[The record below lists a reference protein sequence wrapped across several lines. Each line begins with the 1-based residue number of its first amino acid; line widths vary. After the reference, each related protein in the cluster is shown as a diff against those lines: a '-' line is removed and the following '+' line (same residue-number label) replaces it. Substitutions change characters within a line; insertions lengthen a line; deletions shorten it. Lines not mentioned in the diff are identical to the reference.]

1 MRERYTVSH
10 NFEHPQSLPQ
20 IRSDSTCIAA
30 GRASIEQSGMLATA
44 FLKASLAHKVGSA
57 SDDISSGKWAEAIAK
72 LRRLHRTALQQ
83 NDAELAE
90 VVCQNLAVACR
101 ETGDLT
107 IAQSWQQQ
115 SIAWWARRASVDR
128 GREDDELA
136 RLACDLTGRGCD
148 EFVRCNFDLAE
159 TLWRRALAIEEWRGS
174 WEAQAIDCGNLGLL
188 AAARGELEEGVR
200 WLRKSLRLHRLMF
213 DERGAGTDLL
223 NLAELLRLL
232 GDFRRSKNA
241 LQRAI
246 RCFER
251 IGAEPL
257 REQALRRYQEAK
269 RIEAVLQFDPS
280 LN

>member
-1 MRERYTVSH
+1 MPH
-10 NFEHPQSLPQ
+10 NFELPQSSLRTHLSSSSNATDP
-20 IRSDSTCIAA
+20 T
-30 GRASIEQSGMLATA
+30 GEKSGGIFANACYKVSMAHEVCSA
-44 FLKASLAHKVGSA
+44 FNDLVV
-57 SDDISSGKWAEAIAK
+57 AEWPKAIAK
-72 LRRLHRTALQQ
+72 LRRLHHTALQR

-101 ETGDLT
+101 ECGDSAN
-107 IAQSWQQQ
+107 AQSWQQQ

-136 RLACDLTGRGCD
+136 RLACDLSGRGCD
-148 EFVRCNFDLAE
+148 EFVRRNFEIAE
-159 TLWRRALAIEEWRGS
+159 TLWRRSLAIEEWRGS
-174 WEAQAIDCGNLGLL
+174 LEAQAIDCGNLGLV
-188 AAARGELEEGVR
+188 AAARGDLAGGVR
-200 WLRKSLRLHRLMF
+200 WLRKSLKLHRLMF
-213 DERGAGTDLL
+213 DERGAGTDLM

-241 LQRAI
+241 LRRAV

-251 IGAEPL
+251 IGAVPL
-257 REQALRRYQEAK
+257 QEQAVLRHQEAK

>member
-1 MRERYTVSH
+1 
-10 NFEHPQSLPQ
+10 
-20 IRSDSTCIAA
+20 
-30 GRASIEQSGMLATA
+30 MLATA